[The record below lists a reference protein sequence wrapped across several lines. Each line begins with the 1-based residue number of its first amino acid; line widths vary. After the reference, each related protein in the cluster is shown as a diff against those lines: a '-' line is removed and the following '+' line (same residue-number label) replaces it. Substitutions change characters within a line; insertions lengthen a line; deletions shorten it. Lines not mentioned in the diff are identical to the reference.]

1 MAVIRQLHPEPV
13 KNVGI
18 HTYAMDNLRFI
29 RETMERAGS
38 FTAVPGWGGVAMGG
52 VAIMA
57 GLIVATRTTQAAL
70 LHVWLA
76 AGASALLIGA
86 IAMVLKARRAEAPV
100 MSTPARKFALSFAPS
115 LLAGAAL
122 TLALI
127 QAGTLALI
135 PGMWLMVYGAAVL
148 AGGAFSVR
156 PVPVMGGCFMAVGLA
171 ALFSPAAW
179 GNGMLVAGFGG
190 LHIVF
195 GIWIA
200 RRYGG

>member
-13 KNVGI
+13 KSVGI
-18 HTYAMDNLRFI
+18 HTYAMENLRFI

-38 FTAVPGWGGVAMGG
+38 FTAVPGWGGVAMGV
-52 VAIMA
+52 VAIAA
-57 GLIVATRTTQAAL
+57 GLVAATQGEEVAL
-70 LHVWLA
+70 PVWLA

-86 IAMVLKARRAEAPV
+86 VTMAIKARRAEAPV

-115 LLAGAAL
+115 LLAGAAM
-122 TLALI
+122 TLALYE
-127 QAGTLALI
+127 AGALALI

-171 ALFSPAAW
+171 ALFGPAAW
-179 GNGMLVAGFGG
+179 GNWMLVAGFGG

-195 GIWIA
+195 GFWIA